1 MGHSHPGRKPSSLPL
16 SPKAGIAGQKHT
28 ERQGQGDNQVR
39 AAERGRRTAGVR
51 ETPAPTL
58 HAPLSRDAYS
68 SSPGKAAVTRTSYCF
83 PTRRTLNPD
92 QCLQRAPVLS
102 SGRKTVTWRAEHLEN
117 TSGCG
122 WGAGWGSHACGRW
135 VSSNAFYHL
144 PFRPLEKSTSQRIM
158 VSSSR

>member
-1 MGHSHPGRKPSSLPL
+1 MKMGHSHPGRKPSSLPL

-92 QCLQRAPVLS
+92 QCLQAWGTKGTSAVLRTED
-102 SGRKTVTWRAEHLEN
+102 GDLEGGTPGEHIRLW
-117 TSGCG
+117 SG
-122 WGAGWGSHACGRW
+122 WGVGVTCMWTVGQ
-135 VSSNAFYHL
+135 F
-144 PFRPLEKSTSQRIM
+144 
-158 VSSSR
+158 